1 MERSMNDGDRPGL
14 KDVIAEDERTL
25 RSLGY
30 KQELLRGMG
39 AFSNFAISMSI
50 ICILAGGVTSFH
62 QGLSSVGGAAFGLGW
77 PLVCLFSLAVA
88 ATMGQVASSFPTAGG
103 LYHWAS
109 ILGGKG
115 WGWTTAWLNLLG
127 MVAAIAAINL
137 GALRFTI
144 DSVGPVVGLDPARW
158 SAGRSAVVA
167 IAGVFAIC
175 ASQALINHLGIRLT
189 TKLTDFSGYWI
200 LAIALLLTV
209 TMLVFAPSLD
219 LGRLVRFSNYSGAR
233 GGGVWPESDS
243 MALLFALSFLLA
255 AYTITGFD
263 ASANTAEETVR
274 AAVSVPRGIVQ
285 AVAVSGAAGWLM
297 LCAVVAAIP
306 DLDRAASQGPRA
318 FTWTVGAVL
327 PASLAGFILAGIAV
341 AQYLCGLAAVTSASR
356 IAYAFARDGG
366 LPASSALSR
375 VSERYRTPT
384 VAIWTVA
391 LAAALATVYTPIYE
405 TMAAV
410 TAILLYISYVLP
422 TALGLVAYGRRWTT
436 MGPWHLGRWYRPLAA
451 VSVAGCLALIAIG
464 MHPPN
469 EKSVSI
475 VGGVFLLLAIVW
487 RGGVRDRFQGPPQ
500 ALLAH
505 ASSAA
510 AASGP
515 ATSGS

>member
-1 MERSMNDGDRPGL
+1 MSEKGDR
-14 KDVIAEDERTL
+14 DTVAEDVRTL
-25 RSLGY
+25 SSLGY
-30 KQELLRGMG
+30 EQELLRGMG

-144 DSVGPVVGLDPARW
+144 DSVGPVIGMDATRW
-158 SAGRSAVVA
+158 SPGAAMAVS
-167 IAGVFAIC
+167 IGGVFTIC
-175 ASQALINHLGIRLT
+175 AAQALVNHLGIRLT

-209 TMLVFAPSLD
+209 TMLVFAPSLHFE
-219 LGRLVRFSNYSGAR
+219 RLVSFTNYSGVP
-233 GGGVWPESDS
+233 GGGVWPETGS
-243 MALLFALSFLLA
+243 MALLFVLSFLLP

-263 ASANTAEETVR
+263 ASANTAEETVG
-274 AAVSVPRGIVQ
+274 AAVRVPRGIVQ
-285 AVAVSGAAGWLM
+285 AVAVSGAAGWVM

-306 DLDRAASQGPRA
+306 DLDQAAALGAGA

-327 PASLAGFILAGIAV
+327 PRPLAYFILAGIAV

-366 LPASSALSR
+366 MPASGALSR
-375 VSERYRTPT
+375 VSARYRTPT

-391 LAAALATVYTPIYE
+391 AAAALATVYTPIYE

-410 TAILLYISYVLP
+410 AAILLYMSYVLP

-436 MGPWHLGRWYRPLAA
+436 MGPWNLGAWYRPLAA
-451 VSVAGCLALIAIG
+451 ISVVGCVALIAIG
-464 MHPPN
+464 MQPPN
-469 EKSVSI
+469 EKSVWI
-475 VGGVFLLLAIVW
+475 VGGTLLVLGVVW
-487 RGGVRDRFQGPPQ
+487 MAGVKDKFAGPPL
-500 ALLAH
+500 ALVAH
-505 ASSAA
+505 AGAPPGGSAEEA
-510 AASGP
+510 RRVG
-515 ATSGS
+515 

>member
-1 MERSMNDGDRPGL
+1 MNDQNADDR
-14 KDVIAEDERTL
+14 DVVAEDERNL

-30 KQELLRGMG
+30 EQELLRSMG

-137 GALRFTI
+137 GALRFTL
-144 DSVGPVVGLDPARW
+144 DSVGPVIGIDSARW
-158 SAGRSAVVA
+158 SAGTAAVVS
-167 IAGVFAIC
+167 IAGVFVIGF
-175 ASQALINHLGIRLT
+175 SQALINHLGIRLT

-219 LGRLVRFSNYSGAR
+219 FGRLVSFANYSGAR
-233 GGGVWPESDS
+233 GGGVWPATEN
-243 MALLFALSFLLA
+243 MALLFALSFLLP

-263 ASANTAEETVR
+263 ASANTAEETVG
-274 AAVSVPRGIVQ
+274 AAVRVPRGIIQ
-285 AVAVSGAAGWLM
+285 AVAVSGAAGWVM

-306 DLDRAASQGPRA
+306 DLDRAAALGPGA

-327 PASLAGFILAGIAV
+327 PRPLAYFILAGIAV

-366 LPASSALSR
+366 MPASAALSR
-375 VSERYRTPT
+375 VSDRYRTPT
-384 VAIWTVA
+384 IAIWAVA
-391 LAAALATVYTPIYE
+391 VAAALATVYTPIYE

-410 TAILLYISYVLP
+410 AAILLYISYVLP
-422 TALGLVAYGRRWTT
+422 TVLGLVAYGRRWTT
-436 MGPWHLGRWYRPLAA
+436 MGPWHLGPWYRPLAA
-451 VSVAGCLALIAIG
+451 VSVVGCLALIGIG
-464 MHPPN
+464 VHPPN
-469 EKSVSI
+469 EKSVWI
-475 VGGVFLLLAIVW
+475 IGGVLLALVMVW
-487 RGGVRDRFQGPPQ
+487 RAGVKDRFKGPPE
-500 ALLAH
+500 ALVDRAKSPIT
-505 ASSAA
+505 ARQERARRVD
-510 AASGP
+510 
-515 ATSGS
+515 